1 MSLSCLL
8 LLRLTVRR
16 VAAVIVTEMGSQVGV
31 ARELLVAASARVDG
45 ASRVVR
51 HVNAQLVKV
60 QERLVALRARVLL
73 LLVLLRH
80 VQPAYTPHTLILQA
94 ICWCG
99 VNPNIRLDHKA
110 SLRLGLSN

>member
-1 MSLSCLL
+1 MSLSGLL
-8 LLRLTVRR
+8 FLRLTVSR

-31 ARELLVAASARVDG
+31 ARELLVATPARVDG

-60 QERLVALRARVLL
+60 EERLVALRARVLL
-73 LLVLLRH
+73 LLVLLGH

-94 ICWCG
+94 S
-99 VNPNIRLDHKA
+99 VA
-110 SLRLGLSN
+110 STLTFG